1 MKVHVLQENLAKG
14 ISIVS
19 RAVANRTT
27 LPVLSNILISAEGD
41 QLRLSATNLEQGI
54 TVWLSANVSA
64 PGSTTVPARTFSDLI
79 NTLPQDRVD
88 LDLEEA
94 TQSLNIRCGAFN
106 NDVKCI
112 SAEEFPILP
121 QADLDHAVEMNVVDL
136 KQMIGQVA
144 FAAASDDTRP
154 ILTGVQVKI
163 EDGKVTFAAADGYR
177 LAVRTGNLSNPN
189 SGAINSIVPAKA
201 LQELARIA
209 NDQENPVVM
218 TLPPGRNQVI
228 FKLDNIEMVSQLIE
242 GNFPDYNQLIPS
254 SSATRTVL
262 STAQFLTACKAANI
276 FARDSAGTT
285 RLKITPGD
293 DTQPG
298 MLQVIAQSA
307 ETGKGESTVDA
318 NVEGDEIEI
327 GFNVKYLVD
336 LLNVIDTPN
345 VILETSASSKPG
357 VVRAAGREDFV
368 SVIMPMHLN

>member
-19 RAVANRTT
+19 RVVASRTT
-27 LPVLSNILISAEGD
+27 LPVLSNILISAENDG
-41 QLRLSATNLEQGI
+41 LRLSATNLEQGI
-54 TVWLSANVSA
+54 TVWISANVSA
-64 PGSTTVPARTFSDLI
+64 EGSTTVPARTFSDLI

-88 LDLEEA
+88 LDLDEK

-121 QADLDHAVEMNVVDL
+121 QADLEHAVEMNVIDL
-136 KQMIGQVA
+136 KQMIAQVA

-154 ILTGVQVKI
+154 ILTGVEVKI
-163 EDGKVTFAAADGYR
+163 EDGQVTFAAADGYR
-177 LAVRTGNLSNPN
+177 LAVRTGNLSNAD
-189 SGAINSIVPAKA
+189 SGSINAIVPAKA

-209 NDQENPVVM
+209 GDQENPVVM

-228 FKLDNIEMVSQLIE
+228 FKLENIEMVSQLIE
-242 GNFPDYNQLIPS
+242 GNFPDYRQLIPS
-254 SSATRTVL
+254 SSSTRTVV

-285 RLKITPGD
+285 RIKITPGD

-298 MLQVIAQSA
+298 VMQVVAQSA
-307 ETGKGESTVDA
+307 ETGKGESVVDA
-318 NVEGDEIEI
+318 NVEGDAIEI

-336 LLNVIDTPN
+336 LLNIVDTPN
-345 VILETSASSKPG
+345 VILETSAPAKPG
-357 VVRAAGREDFV
+357 VIRAAGREDFV

>member
-19 RAVANRTT
+19 RVVASRTT
-27 LPVLSNILISAEGD
+27 LPVLSNILISAEDNGV
-41 QLRLSATNLEQGI
+41 RLSATNLEQGI
-54 TVWLSANVSA
+54 TVWISANVSEE
-64 PGSTTVPARTFSDLI
+64 GSTTVPARTFSDLI

-88 LDLEEA
+88 LDLDEK

-121 QADLDHAVEMNVVDL
+121 QADMEHAVEMNVIDL
-136 KQMIGQVA
+136 KQMIAQVA

-154 ILTGVQVKI
+154 ILTGVEVKI
-163 EDGKVTFAAADGYR
+163 EDGQVTFAAADGYR
-177 LAVRTGNLSNPN
+177 LAVRTGNLSNAD
-189 SGAINSIVPAKA
+189 SGSINAIVPAKA

-209 NDQENPVVM
+209 GDQENPVVM

-228 FKLDNIEMVSQLIE
+228 FKLENIEMVSQLIE
-242 GNFPDYNQLIPS
+242 GNFPDYRQLIPS
-254 SSATRTVL
+254 SSSTRTVV

-285 RLKITPGD
+285 RIKITPGD

-298 MLQVIAQSA
+298 IMQVVAQSA
-307 ETGKGESTVDA
+307 ETGKGESVVDA
-318 NVEGDEIEI
+318 NVEGDAIEI

-336 LLNVIDTPN
+336 LLNIVDTPN
-345 VILETSASSKPG
+345 VILETSAPAKPG
-357 VVRAAGREDFV
+357 VIRAAGREDFV